1 MGGFQFNLPP
11 TLFVNPT
18 PKSSSDHLLI
28 LPATQ
33 PRHVSKCAAVIEKV
47 NYLKNC
53 VCFYLYLVDI
63 VEAVI
68 MDTPLSCQLYLWLIS
83 VAEFFFFSH
92 TCRLHFKTPLEFYA
106 YTWKLYQLYQT
117 SFLLS
122 QYFFFLKLGK
132 HPWISGHLS
141 LSTPDW
147 GRVRYKKVVIIGCF
161 ECQLT
166 STFSRH
172 FPDYSCHWTPNFN
185 DRN

>member
-1 MGGFQFNLPP
+1 MRFFLDFSHRRPPPISNHFVVNQEWSLTRELTVLGLGMKTRIGGLGGSQFNLPP

-28 LPATQ
+28 LPVTQ
-33 PRHVSKCAAVIEKV
+33 VRHVSKCAAVIEKV

-92 TCRLHFKTPLEFYA
+92 TCRLLFKTPLEFYA
-106 YTWKLYQLYQT
+106 YT
-117 SFLLS
+117 
-122 QYFFFLKLGK
+122 
-132 HPWISGHLS
+132 
-141 LSTPDW
+141 
-147 GRVRYKKVVIIGCF
+147 
-161 ECQLT
+161 
-166 STFSRH
+166 
-172 FPDYSCHWTPNFN
+172 
-185 DRN
+185 